1 MKKDIYENLYYTLYQ
16 CVGNY
21 MYFCTKL
28 MKQNNKFL

>member
-1 MKKDIYENLYYTLYQ
+1 MKTGTYENSYKTLYQ

-21 MYFCTKL
+21 MYFCIKL